1 MVTPLPAHIRV
12 KDWVHALGHRPKHHP
27 EHFLLLLH
35 IWRAGD
41 SPGHDFLCRK
51 VVDHSQIRLTPGL
64 SKLSDIRPELDP
76 RMLSLKIA
84 LNQVLVLIVGYSF
97 ERAIRSSSLTSDGA
111 NQSKFAHHLP
121 YSLAI
126 DHSTLLMTQA
136 HRNLP
141 VAAAIGCSRKNFHD
155 VLSELRPGWLQR
167 MFAKVVIS

>member
-1 MVTPLPAHIRV
+1 
-12 KDWVHALGHRPKHHP
+12 
-27 EHFLLLLH
+27 
-35 IWRAGD
+35 
-41 SPGHDFLCRK
+41 
-51 VVDHSQIRLTPGL
+51 
-64 SKLSDIRPELDP
+64 
-76 RMLSLKIA
+76 MLSLKIA

-141 VAAAIGCSRKNFHD
+141 VAAAIALSVKITFATLS
-155 VLSELRPGWLQR
+155 VLHGVVKHAI
-167 MFAKVVIS
+167 FAGVYR

>member
-1 MVTPLPAHIRV
+1 MLVLPAHIRV

-97 ERAIRSSSLTSDGA
+97 EI
-111 NQSKFAHHLP
+111 
-121 YSLAI
+121 
-126 DHSTLLMTQA
+126 
-136 HRNLP
+136 
-141 VAAAIGCSRKNFHD
+141 
-155 VLSELRPGWLQR
+155 
-167 MFAKVVIS
+167 